1 MKKLV
6 TKYTIAIILGATL
19 STIALSLNGFF
30 DTDVAI
36 IQYKLLADAF
46 SAPGMI
52 MMLVP
57 VLIWISGE
65 GLFDGLTYALSS
77 LGNMLTFR
85 GYKKQEK
92 FYDYKMRKAE
102 KRMNSGYWFILFV
115 GIGFMLISCV
125 FLAIFYTNGGSDAYR
140 VAIGM

>member
-6 TKYTIAIILGATL
+6 TKYTIAIILGGAL

-46 SAPGMI
+46 SAPGII
-52 MMLVP
+52 MMLLP
-57 VLIWISGE
+57 VLFWISGE
-65 GLFDGLTYALSS
+65 GLFDGLTYALAS

-92 FYDYKMRKAE
+92 YYDYKMRKAE
-102 KRMNSGYWFILFV
+102 KRMSGYWFILFV

-125 FLAIFYTNGGSDAYR
+125 FLALFYTNGGSDAYR